1 MDRGAWWATVHKVTK
16 SQTQL
21 KRLNTHT
28 HTHTRTHTHND
39 TCKCVVLVQS
49 HSSDQLFATP
59 RTTACQSPLL
69 HCLLVVQ
76 THIHWVMIPT
86 ISSSV
91 ARFSSCPQSFP
102 ASGSFPRES
111 SLHIRW
117 PKYWSFSFSISPS
130 NEYSELISFRI
141 DWFDLAVQ
149 RTLNSLLDTSPLS
162 DTDLWVFL
170 PQSSIFSCSL
180 KCLLQSRSVIFDEVL
195 LCRFS
200 FYGLLFW
207 CHI

>member
-1 MDRGAWWATVHKVTK
+1 MLRNSLYILDCCCSVTK
-16 SQTQL
+16 SSLTL
-21 KRLNTHT
+21 CDTMDCSTPGVSPEVCSNT
-28 HTHTRTHTHND
+28 
-39 TCKCVVLVQS
+39 C
-49 HSSDQLFATP
+49 
-59 RTTACQSPLL
+59 PLSWWC
-69 HCLLVVQ
+69 H
-76 THIHWVMIPT
+76 PA

-91 ARFSSCPQSFP
+91 SRFSSCPQSFP